1 MPDYS
6 RVGAGHLA
14 SLMHR
19 AMRRGDAAALA
30 ALRAE
35 CTRRTAADQEA
46 CRREWLR
53 QCSPRRGWFDCPP
66 SVLGLGGTA
75 ECAPR
80 AARP

>member
-1 MPDYS
+1 MTADGGPMPDYS

-14 SLMHR
+14 TLMHR
-19 AMRRGDAAALA
+19 ALRRGDAAALA

-53 QCSPRRGWFDCPP
+53 QCSPRRG
-66 SVLGLGGTA
+66 
-75 ECAPR
+75 
-80 AARP
+80 AAST